1 MKEYKYHGY
10 TFRRT
15 ATMTT
20 TRIKNASGYYVE
32 RLSYLY
38 EIDGLKEAGKRPFLT
53 SAEQCRE
60 YIRYKGD

>member
-1 MKEYKYHGY
+1 MNEYKYHGY

-15 ATMTT
+15 TTTTT
-20 TRIKNASGYYVE
+20 TRTKNARGYYVE
-32 RLSYLY
+32 RLAYLY

-60 YIRYKGD
+60 YIRDNTK

>member
-15 ATMTT
+15 TTTMTT
-20 TRIKNASGYYVE
+20 RVKNARGYYVE
-32 RLSYLY
+32 RLAYLY
-38 EIDGLKEAGKRPFLT
+38 GIDGLKEAGRRPLLT

-60 YIRYKGD
+60 YIRDNTD

>member
-1 MKEYKYHGY
+1 MNEYKYNGY

-15 ATMTT
+15 TTTTT
-20 TRIKNASGYYVE
+20 TRIKNARGYYVE

-53 SAEQCRE
+53 SVEQCRE
-60 YIRYKGD
+60 YIRDNTD